1 MAVSQVGFGY
11 FSGLVSDGFPTL
23 GPESVGVTMYQTDV
37 DKHFVWD
44 GTTWIEKPS
53 GISDAPA
60 DTKGYGRKD
69 GEWIEVTNAIF
80 P

>member
-23 GPESVGVTMYQTDV
+23 GPESAGVTMYQTDV
-37 DKHFVWD
+37 DKTFVFD
-44 GTTWIEKPS
+44 GTVWFERVG
-53 GISDAPA
+53 GISDAPV
-60 DTKGYGRKD
+60 DGKGYGRKD